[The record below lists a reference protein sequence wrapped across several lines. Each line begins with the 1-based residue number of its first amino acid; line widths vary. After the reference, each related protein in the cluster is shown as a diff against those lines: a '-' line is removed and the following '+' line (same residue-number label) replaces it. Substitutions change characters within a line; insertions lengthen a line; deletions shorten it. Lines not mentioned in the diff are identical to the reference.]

1 MKEVTINTIK
11 EVIHCDGW
19 KYIVKKAEEDI
30 DEPKY
35 FNLEI
40 DYYEWNDDFE
50 KWDKKGATQH
60 LSSLILPEF
69 IESLKSFT

>member
-19 KYIVKKAEEDI
+19 KYIIKKAEEDI
-30 DEPKY
+30 NSKY
-35 FNLEI
+35 FTLEI
-40 DYYEWNDDFE
+40 DYYQWNDDFE
-50 KWDKKGATQH
+50 KWEKFGDTQI

-69 IESLKSFT
+69 VEVLKTFI